1 MIWLNVSRDIS
12 PIISKTKYFRKYV
25 YLNGSN
31 MAELREEKM
40 RYSVTLYNWNKL
52 RKPRFRRGMENLVK
66 IIKIPERISVML
78 STIYNICTI

>member
-1 MIWLNVSRDIS
+1 MV
-12 PIISKTKYFRKYV
+12 
-25 YLNGSN
+25 
-31 MAELREEKM
+31 ELREEKM

-52 RKPRFRRGMENLVK
+52 RKPRFRIGVENLVK